1 MESAALMCMRS
12 QELRAALRDTQCP
25 RTFSARAAGAG
36 AGGGLAVDSRGAE
49 LCGARRRLAHYV
61 VVKDS
66 HAQAAAE
73 HAGIAGSSAAAAGCQ
88 LSALEEHAGDHCR
101 HLGVLHS
108 APVRLGLW
116 AVCGQGAGAGSVRR
130 YTCGAAGAGLPPL
143 RPCTAPP
150 RAFPSALAC
159 VPAAK
164 PASLLQRKPPLQ
176 SVSTWHTRQ
185 LEPSGKPGGQVET
198 APHGAKQGSPGGLS
212 SACRTAHSSGWCEAE
227 RVGGSRAGPA

>member
-1 MESAALMCMRS
+1 MCMRS
-12 QELRAALRDTQCP
+12 QELRAALRDSQCP

-36 AGGGLAVDSRGAE
+36 AGGGLAVDSRGAG

-101 HLGVLHS
+101 HLGVLHF

-116 AVCGQGAGAGSVRR
+116 AVCGQGAGRGASEGIRVVQQGQACRR
-130 YTCGAAGAGLPPL
+130 CVHAQ
-143 RPCTAPP
+143 PP
-150 RAFPSALAC
+150 RFPVHSP
-159 VPAAK
+159 VYRP
-164 PASLLQRKPPLQ
+164 Q
-176 SVSTWHTRQ
+176 SRHPCCS
-185 LEPSGKPGGQVET
+185 
-198 APHGAKQGSPGGLS
+198 
-212 SACRTAHSSGWCEAE
+212 
-227 RVGGSRAGPA
+227 GSRRCSRCLPGTLGSLSRRGSRQGKWRLHRTGRSKGA